1 MRGSIRACAT
11 IEDRAMTMPAI
22 ESTLP
27 PGQPPI
33 DPDVAGRSLWQD
45 AFIRLR
51 RNRAAL
57 ASAFV
62 LVVLALAGIVGPLLS
77 PHPYDRIYPQFVRAP
92 ASLEAYPR
100 EEAVLPAYESAVAR
114 ARVTLGPAELDGSEV
129 RIPISDDEP
138 LDERITRYIDRSDLF
153 SNARIEDLSADGTSG
168 VMVADVQRLYFLFG
182 TDANGRDLMARTFIG
197 IRISLAIGLLASLM
211 ALLLGVTYGAIAG
224 YVGGRVDGVMMRV
237 VDIMYS
243 LPFIFF
249 VILLVVFFGR
259 SFVLIFIAIGCTEWL
274 DMARIVRGQ
283 TLTIKRQEYVQAAEA
298 MGVSP
303 AGIVRRHV
311 IPNTLGPVVVFV
323 TLLVPKAI
331 LLESLLSFLGLGVQ
345 EPLTSLGLLISEG
358 AANMR
363 GASWLLIYPAVALTA
378 ILFALNFLGDGLRD
392 ALDPKD
398 R

>member
-1 MRGSIRACAT
+1 MSDTAL
-11 IEDRAMTMPAI
+11 PAAA
-22 ESTLP
+22 S
-27 PGQPPI
+27 
-33 DPDVAGRSLWQD
+33 VAGRSLGQD
-45 AFIRLR
+45 AWIRLK
-51 RNRAAL
+51 RNRAAV
-57 ASAFV
+57 ASAIV
-62 LVVLALAGIVGPLLS
+62 LLVLAIAGIVGPWLHV
-77 PHPYDRIYPQFVRAP
+77 HPYDRIYPQYVRTP

-100 EEAVLPAYESAVAR
+100 EDEIVPAFERALER
-114 ARVTLGPAELDGSEV
+114 ARVDIGETEVSGSTV
-129 RIPISDDEP
+129 RAQIFDDEA
-138 LDERITRYIDRSDLF
+138 LDPRIVRYVDRSDLF
-153 SNARIEDLSADGTSG
+153 SNARLVDADGNELSEDATSG
-168 VMVADVQRLYFLFG
+168 FMEADVQRLRFVFG
-182 TDANGRDLMARTFIG
+182 TDANGRDLLARILIG
-197 IRISLAIGLLASLM
+197 IRISLAIGVLASAM
-211 ALLLGVTYGAIAG
+211 ALLLGVTYGAVAG
-224 YVGGRVDGVMMRV
+224 YMGGRVDNVMMRV
-237 VDIMYS
+237 VDILYS

-298 MGVSP
+298 LGVSD

-311 IPNTLGPVVVFV
+311 IPNVLGPVVVFV

-345 EPLTSLGLLISEG
+345 EPLTSLGLLIAEG
-358 AANMR
+358 ASNMR
-363 GASWLLIYPAVALTA
+363 GAEWLLLYPAVTLTT

>member
-1 MRGSIRACAT
+1 MTEQVLPGRADDANG
-11 IEDRAMTMPAI
+11 AQAP
-22 ESTLP
+22 
-27 PGQPPI
+27 
-33 DPDVAGRSLWQD
+33 GRSLWQD
-45 AFIRLR
+45 AWRRLL
-51 RNRAAL
+51 RNRAAV

-62 LVVLALAGIVGPLLS
+62 LVTLALAGILGPSLV
-77 PHPYDRIYPQFVRAP
+77 PHRYDQIYPQYVRVP
-92 ASLEAYPR
+92 ASLDAYPR
-100 EEAVLPAYESAVAR
+100 EDRIVPDFQNALAR
-114 ARVTLGPAELDGSEV
+114 ARVAIGDVELAGSQV
-129 RIPISDDEP
+129 RAPISSDRA
-138 LDERITRYIDRSDLF
+138 LDPRITRYVDRSDLF
-153 SNARIEDLSADGTSG
+153 DNARIVDADGRPIAQGATSG
-168 VMVADVQRLYFLFG
+168 IMLADVQRLRFVFG
-182 TDANGRDLMARTFIG
+182 TDANGRDLLARILTG
-197 IRISLAIGLLASLM
+197 IRISLAIGLLASFM
-211 ALLLGVTYGAIAG
+211 ALAVGVAYGAIAG
-224 YVGGRVDGVMMRV
+224 YVGGRVDNVMMRI
-237 VDIMYS
+237 VDVLYS

-259 SFVLIFIAIGCTEWL
+259 SFVLIFIAIGFTEWL

-298 MGVSP
+298 LGVSG
-303 AGIVRRHV
+303 AGILIRHV

-358 AANMR
+358 ASNMR
-363 GASWLLIYPAVALTA
+363 GAAWLLIYPAVTLTV